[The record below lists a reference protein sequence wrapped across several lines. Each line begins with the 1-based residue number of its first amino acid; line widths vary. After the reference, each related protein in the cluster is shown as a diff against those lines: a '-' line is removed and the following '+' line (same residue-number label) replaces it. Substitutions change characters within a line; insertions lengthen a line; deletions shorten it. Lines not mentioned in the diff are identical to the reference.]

1 MKYNYDDKTNKLLT
15 DLEQEILAEYDD
27 TPEISVR
34 VNLLP
39 MSHNT
44 LSKYEKVFNE
54 DGTRKTVTNEH
65 NSEHAKTVVAIH
77 ESTPGMADG
86 SMPTKPDKYIR
97 GIPHYEKLLRYGSK
111 NRPHGSTIG
120 YHSMVA
126 YPGLLNRPEIVI
138 YLPATSSPDQVGN
151 RDYAKYTYGI
161 ERLCGKEQ
169 NYHLGIA
176 NQAML
181 TAFVLREMGYDKES
195 AMRHVFPHNFFAKN
209 HKDCPARMLYASR
222 LLEKTKEGI
231 ELTSEEQDIVKEY
244 VPWQVFSNLVGSFF
258 ERDKYPQQLEEKF
271 IMDMDDYQ
279 AYMSSPESYNY
290 SERKK
295 SKTKA
300 KVDSVELTG
309 AKEKQYNTK
318 FTQINIDEDLER

>member
-1 MKYNYDDKTNKLLT
+1 MKYNFNDKTNQLLR
-15 DLEQEILAEYDD
+15 DLEQEILLEYDN

-39 MSHNT
+39 ISHNT
-44 LSKYEKVFNE
+44 ASKYEKVYNE
-54 DGTRKTVTNEH
+54 HGTKKTVINEH

-77 ESTPGMADG
+77 EASPGSTDG
-86 SMPTKPDKYIR
+86 SMPTKPDKNKR
-97 GIPHYEKLLRYGSK
+97 GIPHYERLLRYGSK

-120 YHSMVA
+120 YHSIIA
-126 YPGLLNRPEIVI
+126 YPGLLNKPEIVI

-151 RDYAKYTYGI
+151 SNYAKYAYGI
-161 ERLCGKEQ
+161 ERLCGEEQ
-169 NYHLGIA
+169 NYHLVIA

-181 TAFVLREMGYDKES
+181 TAFVLREMGYDKDA

-209 HKDCPARMLYASR
+209 HKECPARMLYASK
-222 LLEKTKEGI
+222 LLEKTKEGL
-231 ELTSEEQDIVKEY
+231 ELTQEEQDIIKEY
-244 VPWQVFSNLVGSFF
+244 VPWQVFSNLVSTFF

-279 AYMSSPESYNY
+279 AYRAVPQSYNY

-295 SKTKA
+295 TKVKS

-309 AKEKQYNTK
+309 AREKMYDTQFAQLKE
-318 FTQINIDEDLER
+318 EELEI

>member
-1 MKYNYDDKTNKLLT
+1 MNYNFNTTTNQLLT
-15 DLEQEILAEYDD
+15 DLEQEILTEYDNV
-27 TPEISVR
+27 PEISVR

-44 LSKYEKVFNE
+44 LSKYEKIFNE

-65 NSEHAKTVVAIH
+65 NSEHAKTVVSIH
-77 ESTPGMADG
+77 ESSPGMTDG
-86 SMPTKPDKYIR
+86 SMPTKPDKYKRSIS
-97 GIPHYEKLLRYGSK
+97 HYEKLLRYGSK

-126 YPGLLNRPEIVI
+126 YHGLLNKPEIVI

-161 ERLCGKEQ
+161 ERLCGEEQ
-169 NYHLGIA
+169 NYHLAIA

-195 AMRHVFPHNFFAKN
+195 AMKHVFPHNFFAKN

-222 LLEKTKEGI
+222 LLEKTKAGI
-231 ELTSEEQDIVKEY
+231 ELTPEEQSIVKEY
-244 VPWQVFSNLVGSFF
+244 VPWQVFSNLIKTFL
-258 ERDKYPQQLEEKF
+258 ERDKYPQELENKF
-271 IMDMDDYQ
+271 IMDMEDYK
-279 AYMSSPESYNY
+279 AYMSDPKSYNY

-295 SKTKA
+295 SKVKSNI
-300 KVDSVELTG
+300 DSVELTG
-309 AKEKQYNTK
+309 SREKKYETK
-318 FTQINIDEDLER
+318 FAQLEIDDNLER